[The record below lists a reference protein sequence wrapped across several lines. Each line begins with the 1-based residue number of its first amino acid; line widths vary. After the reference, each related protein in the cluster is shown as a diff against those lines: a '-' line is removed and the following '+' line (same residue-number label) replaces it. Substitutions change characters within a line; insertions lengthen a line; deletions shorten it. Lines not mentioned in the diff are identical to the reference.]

1 MSSENILGKLNTPED
16 RARGEGAF
24 SRAFQKARTFARNLG
39 QQRTISGGKKYKK
52 SKKSR
57 KSKKSKKTKKSRK

>member
-1 MSSENILGKLNTPED
+1 MSSLTENILGKRTTPED

-24 SRAFQKARTFARNLG
+24 SRAFQKARTLVRNLG
-39 QQRTISGGKKYKK
+39 QRRTIIGGRKSKK

-57 KSKKSKKTKKSRK
+57 KNKKTKKNRK

>member
-1 MSSENILGKLNTPED
+1 MSAENILGKINTPED

-24 SRAFQKARTFARNLG
+24 SRAFQKARTFVRNLG
-39 QQRTISGGKKYKK
+39 QRRTISGGKK

>member
-1 MSSENILGKLNTPED
+1 MASILGDITTPEA

-24 SRAFQKARTFARNLG
+24 TRAFQKARSFMRHLG
-39 QQRTISGGKKYKK
+39 QRQTMSGGKK

-57 KSKKSKKTKKSRK
+57 KTKKSKKSKKTKRSRK